1 MHGTVRPPRAAGALR
16 ACVGL
21 LAAWAVVGAS
31 CEPSLHTVRVASG
44 LAAPVYLTAPPGDAR
59 LFVVERAGTIRIVE
73 GGTVLA
79 TPFLDIRSLVGTEGE
94 AGLLGLAFPDDYAGS
109 GCVEMPPWWE
119 MVLPGHDTTM
129 VCLGLC
135 PPGVEAFHR

>member
-1 MHGTVRPPRAAGALR
+1 MLRTLPQWLRCALMTATPKSSSRGGWFSVVLALAFAASAVAASTVIATAVGVRTVMCDGTVPI
-16 ACVGL
+16 
-21 LAAWAVVGAS
+21 WW
-31 CEPSLHTVRVASG
+31 
-44 LAAPVYLTAPPGDAR
+44 
-59 LFVVERAGTIRIVE
+59 I
-73 GGTVLA
+73 
-79 TPFLDIRSLVGTEGE
+79 
-94 AGLLGLAFPDDYAGS
+94 PDDYAGS